1 MKTVIYI
8 LFAVTLA
15 IVGVAAALWLSRT
28 LIANRGDVCKR
39 FGLYEGRELVAVVDG
54 DGDTCHVVE
63 DSRGHKVFDVPVR
76 NCILDVRYRDG
87 LLRFRE
93 KVTGRLGYIDKNG
106 VVTFILEGRETGY
119 EQEKHGSATFHPQQ
133 VETIDGTHHSAARN
147 AHTEQPSRKLGDDDL
162 RKLRHDNPFYR
173 EAVKV
178 LSGKL
183 GEDDAERRRVI
194 LNYCEHFRMAYVTKD
209 IDFIKQL
216 FSEQALIIVG
226 NVVKEASSDR
236 HGVSPVGRVE
246 YYLRTKNEY
255 VKRLAKAF
263 AANKRIDVGFSD
275 FRIMRHPTVD
285 GIYGVSLRQRYRS
298 DKYSDDGWLFLLWDF
313 RDEAMPCIHVRTWQP
328 AADVSDDDDVISISD
343 FNME

>member
-8 LFAVTLA
+8 LFA

-119 EQEKHGSATFHPQQ
+119 EQENMAAPRF
-133 VETIDGTHHSAARN
+133 IHSKWRQLTAR
-147 AHTEQPSRKLGDDDL
+147 
-162 RKLRHDNPFYR
+162 
-173 EAVKV
+173 
-178 LSGKL
+178 
-183 GEDDAERRRVI
+183 
-194 LNYCEHFRMAYVTKD
+194 
-209 IDFIKQL
+209 
-216 FSEQALIIVG
+216 IIVQHG
-226 NVVKEASSDR
+226 MHTRNSLHENWETTICAS
-236 HGVSPVGRVE
+236 
-246 YYLRTKNEY
+246 
-255 VKRLAKAF
+255 
-263 AANKRIDVGFSD
+263 
-275 FRIMRHPTVD
+275 
-285 GIYGVSLRQRYRS
+285 
-298 DKYSDDGWLFLLWDF
+298 
-313 RDEAMPCIHVRTWQP
+313 
-328 AADVSDDDDVISISD
+328 
-343 FNME
+343 